1 MAASKRSRPR
11 RRGTIS
17 WLPSGSA
24 RVKVYGGID
33 HLTGQK
39 MWLRETVPAR
49 GTDAET
55 AAEAEKVLTR
65 LLNQVDE
72 RRSPRTEVTVNQLI
86 DRWLDVIDVERKT
99 RAGYVSKI
107 EKHVRPT
114 IGRSQVG
121 RVTAETLDTLYA
133 RMRRC
138 RDHCGGKSY
147 VQHRTTRE
155 HVCDEHSPRRRCQKE
170 VTGDPNADCRWCD
183 RTCGPHVCVPLAAG
197 SIRVIHAILSGAFQ
211 RAIRWGWIAVSP
223 VDQVEPPSVP
233 RPNPNPP
240 TPEEAA
246 RIVREAEKDP
256 DWSAFIWLTMTT
268 GARRGEICGLRWPDL
283 DLERGVVVFRSSI
296 GQIAGDIWEKDTKTH
311 QHRRVT
317 IDPELVLVL
326 MAHRERCDAR
336 AAELDTAVRRDGFV
350 FSPVIDG
357 SVQLNPD
364 TVTQRYGRMVKRL
377 GITTHLHCL
386 RHYSATELIAA
397 GVDIR
402 TVAGRL
408 GHAGGGSTTLRTYTA
423 FVLESEQRS
432 AAALAS
438 RRPFSAKR

>member
-1 MAASKRSRPR
+1 MASSKPR
-11 RRGTIS
+11 RTRGNVT

-24 RVKVYGGID
+24 RVSVYGGVD
-33 HLTGQK
+33 QVTGKQIR
-39 MWLRETVPAR
+39 LRETVPAR
-49 GTDAET
+49 ATKRET
-55 AAEAEKVLTR
+55 EREADKAVTR

-72 RRSPRTEVTVNQLI
+72 RRSPRTEATVNQLI
-86 DRWLDVIDVERKT
+86 DRWLDVIEVERKT
-99 RAGYVSKI
+99 RAGYVGKI
-107 EKHVRPT
+107 EKHIRPT
-114 IGRSQVG
+114 IGRLQVG

-133 RMRRC
+133 RLRRC
-138 RDHCGGKSY
+138 RDHCHGEKY
-147 VQHRTTRE
+147 IQHRTTAE
-155 HVCDEHSPRRRCQKE
+155 HVCDEHSTRRKCVKIA
-170 VTGDPNADCRWCD
+170 TGDLDAKCKWCSRICRQ
-183 RTCGPHVCVPLAAG
+183 HVCTPLSAG
-197 SIRVIHAILSGAFQ
+197 SVRVVHAILSGAFQ
-211 RAIRWGWIAVSP
+211 RAIRWGWIATSP
-223 VDQVEPPSVP
+223 VDQVDPPSVP

-240 TPEEAA
+240 TAEEAA
-246 RIVREAEKDP
+246 QIMQAAESDP
-256 DWSAFIWLTMTT
+256 DWSALIWLTMTT
-268 GARRGEICGLRWPDL
+268 GARRGEICGLRWPDV

-296 GQIAGDIWEKDTKTH
+296 GQIAGDVWEKDTKTH

-326 MAHRERCDAR
+326 MAHRERCEAR
-336 AAELDTAVRRDGFV
+336 AAELDTTVRRDGFV
-350 FSPVIDG
+350 FSPAIDG
-357 SVQLNPD
+357 AVQLNPD

-438 RRPFSAKR
+438 RRPFSARKK